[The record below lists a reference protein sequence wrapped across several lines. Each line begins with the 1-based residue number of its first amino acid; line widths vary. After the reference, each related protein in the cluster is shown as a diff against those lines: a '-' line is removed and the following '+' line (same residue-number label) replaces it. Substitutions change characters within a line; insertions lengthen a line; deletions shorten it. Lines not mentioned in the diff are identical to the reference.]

1 VTAKM
6 QRREF
11 ITLLGGT
18 AVAWPLAAGAQQP
31 DRVRRMGVLMGLAES
46 DPESNA
52 QIVALR
58 NGLQERGWAEGRNLE
73 IELRYAEGKPERLR
87 TLAIELVQKNVQVI
101 VTHGTPAV
109 QAAQEASATVP
120 IVFATIGDP
129 LGAGVV
135 ASLARP
141 GGNITGLSLIAT
153 DLSTKRLEVL
163 KETLPHLTRVAMLWN
178 PKNASL
184 ALQYKETEA
193 AARQLGL
200 RLHSLPAV
208 TMADFDIGIKAAAET
223 GADAVITTSDANQV
237 SQRARIV
244 ELALRNRL
252 PVVGEFR
259 EIAAAGAL
267 LSYGPNRVDM
277 WRRAAGYVDKIFKG
291 TKPSDLPVEQP
302 TRFEL
307 IMNSKTA
314 RTLGLTIP
322 PTLLARADE
331 VIE

>member
-1 VTAKM
+1 V
-6 QRREF
+6 EE
-11 ITLLGGT
+11 
-18 AVAWPLAAGAQQP
+18 
-31 DRVRRMGVLMGLAES
+31 LAEGVS
-46 DPESNA
+46 LSS
-52 QIVALR
+52 LR
-58 NGLQERGWAEGRNLE
+58 LG
-73 IELRYAEGKPERLR
+73 
-87 TLAIELVQKNVQVI
+87 
-101 VTHGTPAV
+101 
-109 QAAQEASATVP
+109 VP

-153 DLSTKRLEVL
+153 DLSTTRLEVL
-163 KETLPHLTRVAMLWN
+163 KETLPHLTHVAMLWN

-184 ALQYKETEA
+184 ALQYKKTEA

-200 RLHSLPAV
+200 RLHSLPTV

-259 EIAAAGAL
+259 EIARNAQAPPRAG
-267 LSYGPNRVDM
+267 R
-277 WRRAAGYVDKIFKG
+277 G
-291 TKPSDLPVEQP
+291 TYCDG
-302 TRFEL
+302 R
-307 IMNSKTA
+307 
-314 RTLGLTIP
+314 
-322 PTLLARADE
+322 
-331 VIE
+331 